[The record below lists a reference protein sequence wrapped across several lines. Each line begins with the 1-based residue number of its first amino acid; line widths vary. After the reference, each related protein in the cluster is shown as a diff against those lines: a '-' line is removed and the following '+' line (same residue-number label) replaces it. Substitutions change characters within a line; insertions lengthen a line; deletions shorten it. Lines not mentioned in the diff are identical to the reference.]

1 MPIMPDRKHSESC
14 LRKTINQKR
23 TKAKNTNYQFMKIIK
38 TYNQNKE
45 PIGFMQLCALSDH
58 HVVAQFIKDAYA
70 WAMIE
75 SHCEGIG
82 GRMAKRLLE
91 VTSVGD
97 AFIKYCETRKWE

>member
-1 MPIMPDRKHSESC
+1 MPDRKHSESC

-38 TYNQNKE
+38 TYNHNKE

-58 HVVAQFIKDAYA
+58 HTVVKFIKQAHA

-75 SHCEGIG
+75 NRWEVSP
-82 GRMAKRLLE
+82 ATPDVVLQ

-97 AFIKYCETRKWE
+97 AFIKYCETKKQE